1 MVVKRAFYTRI
12 KKKRGSR
19 RIEIPKKVFDGMGLH
34 EDQTILVTIEV
45 KKRLTLKEQIERN
58 EEIARLKDNEGM
70 SFKDIAEKVGIEV
83 GHVRKLYRL
92 AKQHEKK
99 ASLGP
104 SAIPVVD
111 ILRGDVC
118 SVLFSAMGK
127 EKSSYLYVS
136 VDELVQFLK
145 SMKDWRSELLGMEGI
160 GPAAVKRIEDMAE
173 EYGYDL

>member
-19 RIEIPKKVFDGMGLH
+19 RIEIPKKVFDGMGLR
-34 EDQTILVTIEV
+34 EGQMILVTLDV
-45 KKRLTLKEQIERN
+45 KKRLTLGEQIKRN
-58 EEIARLKDNEGM
+58 EEIARLKDEEGM
-70 SFKDIAEKVGIEV
+70 GFKDIAEQVGIDV
-83 GHVRKLYRL
+83 GHVRELYKL
-92 AKQHEKK
+92 AKEYEKK

-127 EKSSYLYVS
+127 EKPSFLYVT
-136 VDELVQFLK
+136 VDELMQFLK
-145 SMKDWRSELLGMEGI
+145 SREDWRSELLGMEGI
-160 GPAAVKRIEDMAE
+160 GPAAVRRIEDMAE

>member
-1 MVVKRAFYTRI
+1 MVLKQTFYTNI
-12 KKKRGSR
+12 KKGKGSR
-19 RIEIPKKVFDGMGLH
+19 LIVIPKKVFNGMELQ

-58 EEIARLKDNEGM
+58 KEIARLKDKEGM
-70 SFKDIAEKVGIEV
+70 SFKDIAEKVGIALA
-83 GHVRKLYRL
+83 HVRKLYKL
-92 AKQHEKK
+92 AKEYEKK

-104 SAIPVVD
+104 SAIPIVD

-127 EKSSYLYVS
+127 EKSSYMYVS